1 MASMLYL
8 FTVKLGLS
16 VGRFS
21 MLTQYHHPSKSLALL
36 PIRHNRGIAYIN
48 PDSLAR
54 LKLLG
59 FDLIFQLSGNQTQHI
74 FATTK

>member
-8 FTVKLGLS
+8 FTVKQGLS

-21 MLTQYHHPSKSLALL
+21 MLTQCHHPSKPLALL

-48 PDSLAR
+48 PDSLAG

-59 FDLIFQLSGNQTQHI
+59 FDLIFQLSGNQTQHV
-74 FATTK
+74 FTTTK